1 MKKFIQ
7 SLKRF
12 SAEILIVSLSLLLLI
27 NTITFYDN
35 KTKFELQSIENK
47 KLRKES
53 DSLKV
58 INDSL
63 TFDKIIMEME
73 LFRHELTRDEIFLK
87 YPKVGEEYQYYI
99 SHYTE

>member
-1 MKKFIQ
+1 MKKFI
-7 SLKRF
+7 KHFIR
-12 SAEILIVSLSLLLLI
+12 EIMIISLSLILLI
-27 NTITFYDN
+27 NTFTQSD
-35 KTKFELQSIENK
+35 KKKEFESQLIENK
-47 KLRKES
+47 KLRKQS

-63 TFDKIIMEME
+63 AFEKIIMEME

>member
-1 MKKFIQ
+1 MKKFI
-7 SLKRF
+7 KHFIR
-12 SAEILIVSLSLLLLI
+12 EIMIISLSLILLI
-27 NTITFYDN
+27 NTFTQSD
-35 KTKFELQSIENK
+35 KKKEFESQLIENK
-47 KLRKES
+47 KLRKQS

-63 TFDKIIMEME
+63 TFDKIVMEME